1 MMSTL
6 VLPPEIQDEE
16 PSVPS
21 PEIKVLETAEEY
33 GKFSVEP
40 LQRGFGTTIGNPL
53 RRALLSSIPGT
64 AITWVKIEGVLHE
77 YSAIPDVKEEVMEFL
92 LNIKGVRIRSVTGR
106 PGKMRLEVSGEGR
119 VCAGD
124 IATTADFL
132 IVNPELYLV
141 TLDSP
146 DATLSVELNVEQG
159 QGYNPAT
166 QGDGLPIGVLS
177 VDAIFSPIR
186 KVNYVIE
193 RTRVGQ
199 VTDFERLVLE
209 VWTDLSIT
217 PTEAVKSA
225 ADILVNHFFLF
236 SNVNRIAEE
245 GGELGS
251 GRAIAPELY
260 QTLIEDLKLSRRTLN
275 CLKRG
280 RILKVGE
287 LLETPDSDLVKIR
300 NFGEKSL
307 QEVHEKLKALGM
319 LEYEQ
324 ADETSTSDQVEE
336 FEATAAE
343 EEQAQMVQ
351 E

>member
-6 VLPPEIQDEE
+6 SLPPEIQDEE
-16 PSVPS
+16 PSVPN
-21 PEIKVLETAEEY
+21 PEIKVLETAKEY

-40 LQRGFGTTIGNPL
+40 LQRGYGITIGNPL

-77 YSAIPDVKEEVMEFL
+77 YSAIPKVREEVMEFL

-106 PGKMRLEVSGEGR
+106 PGKMRLEVAGEGR

-124 IATTADFL
+124 IATTADFR
-132 IVNPELYLV
+132 IVNPELYLI

-159 QGYNPAT
+159 QGYIPAT
-166 QGDGLPIGVLS
+166 QGDGLPIGVLP

-186 KVNYVIE
+186 KVNFEIE

-260 QTLIEDLKLSRRTLN
+260 QTLIEDLKLSPRTLN

-319 LEYEQ
+319 LEDEQ
-324 ADETSTSDQVEE
+324 AEETSTSDQVGE
-336 FEATAAE
+336 FEAIATE
-343 EEQAQMVQ
+343 EEQVQ
-351 E
+351 TAKE